1 MSYIKIS
8 DPNIIDLAAWHQV
21 INVVNQ
27 LNDTVNALSNNTN
40 ITGTPD
46 WNANDFSHQYDSGS
60 QNIVFGRAK
69 LTQGTTSESTSH
81 KLLYGYIT
89 FANAGTGVSSFGGT
103 PIVTANLLSGNTGST
118 TTYSEA
124 NDDAVVSVYN
134 VSGTGFNYRVYR
146 PALWNT
152 TAGTSLYINWIAV
165 GPKG

>member
-40 ITGTPD
+40 ITGTPN
-46 WNANDFSHQYDSGS
+46 WNADDLTHQYDAGS
-60 QNIVFGRAK
+60 QNILFGKTK
-69 LTQGTTSESTSH
+69 LVQGTTLESTSH
-81 KLLYGYIT
+81 KLLYGYVT
-89 FANAGTGVSSFGGT
+89 FASIAGVSSFAGA
-103 PIVTANLLSGNTGST
+103 PIVTANILCGNTGST

-152 TAGTSLYINWIAV
+152 TPLTPLYVCWIAI